1 MLYSLPAL
9 TSLPYPLDFPH
20 IEATPRPSN
29 SQGNKQ
35 ILFQLTDDKEEPP
48 NPIQMTK
55 KRTGIKVVM
64 IGPIPKKSCIDI
76 SSCDVTNVGTSS
88 VVNGKGNAMLKPK
101 ASNM

>member
-9 TSLPYPLDFPH
+9 MSLPYPLNFPH

-29 SQGNKQ
+29 SQGNKWIQ
-35 ILFQLTDDKEEPP
+35 FQLTDDKEEPP

-64 IGPIPKKSCIDI
+64 IGPIPKKSCIDV

-88 VVNGKGNAMLKPK
+88 AVKCDGNPMPKPK
-101 ASNM
+101 